1 MRSEVAHCLA
11 SSTRISHILDKT
23 VGSWTR
29 RIPTDGRDIKGVAV
43 DTQASSELSHH
54 ADGDYLINTTTTP
67 SMLGYYFDEAQS
79 AQISTVVT
87 DESNLA

>member
-54 ADGDYLINTTTTP
+54 ADGDYLIKYNNHAKHAG
-67 SMLGYYFDEAQS
+67 LLF
-79 AQISTVVT
+79 
-87 DESNLA
+87 